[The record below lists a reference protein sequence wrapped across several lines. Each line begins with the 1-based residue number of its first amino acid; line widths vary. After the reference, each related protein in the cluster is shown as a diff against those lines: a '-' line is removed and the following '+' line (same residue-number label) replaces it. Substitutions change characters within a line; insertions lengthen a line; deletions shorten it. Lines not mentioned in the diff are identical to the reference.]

1 MGLSAGT
8 RFDPDQSCHHLSGL
22 KSAGILAARKGCG
35 GLSPTTATTDGLR
48 PFLYLLAEM
57 EAAIRRGT
65 IQWDAESAVSAQ
77 QRLDRLSAILRRIA
91 AEVREH

>member
-1 MGLSAGT
+1 MPPPL
-8 RFDPDQSCHHLSGL
+8 PDNNNNH
-22 KSAGILAARKGCG
+22 
-35 GLSPTTATTDGLR
+35 PTPHDQ
-48 PFLYLLAEM
+48 FLYLLAEM
-57 EAAIRRGT
+57 EAAIERGT